1 MSIVLL
7 GSTSGSCTLQEQAV
21 AGTTTLT
28 LPTTS
33 GTVALTSQL
42 PTAPSAVGQI
52 LFSTDG
58 STYTPTA
65 KIVSGT
71 AVSLATG
78 SPTSVDFSSI
88 PSWVKRITI
97 MLAGVSSNSTSL
109 IQVQL
114 GDAGGIETTGYLSTA
129 QNAGASANSTTGY
142 LLTQTNP
149 AVASLTGNSFLCKID
164 GNTWILN
171 GDTAQQPTV
180 SASVSSLGGS
190 KTLSDTL
197 TTVRLTTVNG
207 TDTFDAGTV
216 NIFYE

>member
-1 MSIVLL
+1 MPVTLNA
-7 GSTSGSCTLQEQAV
+7 STSSGLVQTAD
-21 AGTTTLT
+21 
-28 LPTTS
+28 TS
-33 GTVALTSQL
+33 GTVEIQSNGTTRLTVASGGV
-42 PTAPSAVGQI
+42 TATN
-52 LFSTDG
+52 L
-58 STYTPTA
+58 TA
-65 KIVSGT
+65 TGTFGGGVVTSGT
-71 AVSLATG
+71 AVNLATG

-129 QNAGASANSTTGY
+129 QNAGSSANSTTGY

-149 AVASLTGNSFLCKID
+149 AAASLTGNAFLCKID

-207 TDTFDAGTV
+207 TDTFDAGTI
-216 NIFYE
+216 NILYEG